1 MTTERTSATPPP
13 TTPEPGFEP
22 TVCVL
27 GVGLIGGS
35 LLRALGAKRAFGWN
49 RSAPTAEAA
58 TAAGFDV
65 STDLAHTLRLAAERD
80 ALVVVAV
87 PLPALDATLGAV
99 AEHAPGVALTDVIS
113 VKAPVL
119 AAVRRHG
126 LAARF
131 VGGHPM
137 AGTAHSGWDATDPA
151 LFRGA
156 TWLVAADDDAD
167 PHTWRRVAAMAS
179 ECGSRLVAATSVE
192 HDAAVARISHVGH
205 VLAEALALAGARGG
219 DLALALAAGS
229 FRDGTRVAGTAP
241 DLVRAICEPNRDAL
255 LGVLDEVLAD
265 LTAAR
270 GSLTAEGTLGPL
282 VDDGHRARRAYEAV
296 QGARE
301 SQAERDSDGDGD
313 GDGPVTIRP
322 GAPGWLD
329 VLRAAGAQGHAVALA
344 D

>member
-1 MTTERTSATPPP
+1 M
-13 TTPEPGFEP
+13 
-22 TVCVL
+22 CVL

-35 LLRALGAKRAFGWN
+35 LMRALGPDRTFGWN

-58 TAAGFDV
+58 TADGYDV
-65 STDLAHTLRLAAERD
+65 STDLADVLRRAVERD
-80 ALVVVAV
+80 ALVVVGV
-87 PLPALDATLGAV
+87 PLPALDTVLGAV

-113 VKAPVL
+113 VKTPVL

-137 AGTAHSGWDATDPA
+137 AGTAHSGWEAGEAD

-167 PHTWRRVAAMAS
+167 PVTWARVAAMAID
-179 ECGSRLVAATSVE
+179 CGSHLVSASSTE
-192 HDAAVARISHVGH
+192 HDGAVARISHVGH
-205 VLAEALALAGARGG
+205 VLAESLALTGQRGG

-241 DLVRAICEPNRDAL
+241 ALVRAICEPNRDAL

-265 LTAAR
+265 LAAAR
-270 GSLTAEGTLGPL
+270 AALAEGGTLGPL
-282 VDDGHRARRAYEAV
+282 IDDGYRARLAYE
-296 QGARE
+296 QARG
-301 SQAERDSDGDGD
+301 ERE
-313 GDGPVTIRP
+313 VVVIRP
-322 GAPGWLD
+322 GAPGWLED
-329 VLRAAGAQGHAVALA
+329 LRAAGAQGRPVRLA

>member
-1 MTTERTSATPPP
+1 MTDARN
-13 TTPEPGFEP
+13 
-22 TVCVL
+22 VCVL

-35 LLRALGAKRAFGWN
+35 LMRALGPDRAFGWN

-65 STDLAHTLRLAAERD
+65 STDLAHTLGRAARED
-80 ALVVVAV
+80 ALVVVGV
-87 PLPALDATLGAV
+87 PLPALGATLDAV

-113 VKAPVL
+113 VKGPVL
-119 AAVRRHG
+119 EAVRRRG

-137 AGTAHSGWDATDPA
+137 AGTAHSGWDATGPD

-167 PHTWRRVAAMAS
+167 PDTWQRVAAMAGD
-179 ECGSRLVAATSVE
+179 CGSRLVSATSAE

-255 LGVLDEVLAD
+255 LGVLDECLAD
-265 LTAAR
+265 LTAAQE
-270 GSLTAEGTLGPL
+270 SLATDGTLGPL
-282 VDDGHRARRAYEAV
+282 IDDGHRARRAYEDVQAGRGGAGGDDDDDNAV
-296 QGARE
+296 TDEAI
-301 SQAERDSDGDGD
+301 
-313 GDGPVTIRP
+313 TIRP

-329 VLRAAGAQGHAVALA
+329 VLRAAGSQGRAVRLA